1 MSDIPE
7 EIERLAE
14 GCVRFVAQAV
24 GAPLDGTQDTLPILD
39 HYLRQAGQGAAKREV
54 EALVVVSAG
63 AYFGEVLRMSLPGAR
78 WSPVGG
84 AAADDPCGHRIE
96 MDHVFLAVDPFGLV
110 RALLDDSL
118 DPDASGV
125 VVRREERTLISDSL
139 ARLGPVDEEDYRRLS
154 VRFEVIEQ
162 CVAVLEGAAEARG
175 EQEQRFSRAAY
186 AAILD

>member
-1 MSDIPE
+1 MSEIPT

-39 HYLRQAGQGAAKREV
+39 HYLKQAGAGAKREV

-78 WSPVGG
+78 WSPIGG
-84 AAADDPCGHRIE
+84 AEADDPSGHRIE
-96 MDHVFLAVDPFGLV
+96 LDHVFLAVDPFGLV
-110 RALLDDSL
+110 RALLDDSV
-118 DPDASGV
+118 DPDVSGI

-139 ARLGPVDEEDYRRLS
+139 SRLGPVDEEDYRRLS

-175 EQEQRFSRAAY
+175 ELEQRFSRAAY